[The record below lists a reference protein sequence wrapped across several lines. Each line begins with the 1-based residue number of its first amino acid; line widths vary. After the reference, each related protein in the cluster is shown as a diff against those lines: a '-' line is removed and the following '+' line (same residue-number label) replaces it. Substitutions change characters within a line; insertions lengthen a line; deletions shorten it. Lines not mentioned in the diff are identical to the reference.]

1 MLINNITELKEHIPA
16 SVTLDFDDI
25 KPKIRMVEREI
36 IRRIFSPALY
46 TRLSTSAG
54 DSAEDDELRLVLSEA
69 VAHLALMHYLS
80 FGQVTID
87 SSGVHITSTENMKTA
102 FEWQIAELKNQC
114 SLQGWQA
121 IESGLESL
129 DSLTTG
135 PLSDAWKA
143 TTAYTLAKTNLI
155 PNLRT
160 FEKYTSLHHSRV
172 LFNKL
177 VPTLTEQQDEVMIP
191 ALGTA
196 LWAVI
201 LSIPPAELEERK
213 TALTKAR
220 TLTSRT
226 LTFLTMARGFEDTLL
241 ILSDNGPMIIDGLQS
256 RASEAKAS
264 APPEV
269 VAAMA
274 MRFDAKAKGSMTELL
289 AFLQKHADVL
299 TEYKESPNFITD
311 ADQTDHIP
319 RNKDDWGMV
328 FF

>member
-16 SVTLDFDDI
+16 SVTLDFNDI

-36 IRRIFSPALY
+36 IRKIFSPELY
-46 TRLSTSAG
+46 TRLTTSVG
-54 DSAEDDELRLVLSEA
+54 DSAQDVELALIQSEA

-102 FEWQIAELKNQC
+102 FEWQINELKNQC

-121 IESGLESL
+121 VESGLEYL
-129 DSLTTG
+129 ESLTEGALYT
-135 PLSDAWKA
+135 AWIATHTYTAAKA
-143 TTAYTLAKTNLI
+143 NLI

-191 ALGTA
+191 ALGTE
-196 LWAVI
+196 LWSLI
-201 LSIPPAELEERK
+201 LAIPSAETEERK
-213 TALTKAR
+213 AALTKAR

-226 LTFLTMARGFEDTLL
+226 LAFLTMARGFEDTLL
-241 ILSDNGPMIIDGLQS
+241 ILSDNGPLIIDGLQS
-256 RASEAKAS
+256 RTSESKAT
-264 APPEV
+264 ARPEV

-274 MRFDAKAKGSMTELL
+274 VRYDTKAKGAMTELL
-289 AFLQKHADVL
+289 AYLQANSDVL
-299 TEYKESPNFITD
+299 PEYEDSPNFISD